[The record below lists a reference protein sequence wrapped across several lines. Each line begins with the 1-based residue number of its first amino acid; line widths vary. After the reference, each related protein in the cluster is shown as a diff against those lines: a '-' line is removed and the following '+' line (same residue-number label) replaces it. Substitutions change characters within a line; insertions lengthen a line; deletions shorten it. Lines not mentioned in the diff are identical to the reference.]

1 MHHLFQV
8 GKDVILYAML
18 GTDQAVA
25 KGTIVST
32 NRDNMLGGV
41 ALGKQYC
48 EVVVNVVLKRDTVL
62 PRSYGYVETMAY
74 AHKMSIA
81 WPYKR
86 VIYLSLLHFF
96 MWDESDQ
103 NILIIYISNS

>member
-1 MHHLFQV
+1 MHHFLQV
-8 GKDVILYAML
+8 GKDVILYAL
-18 GTDQAVA
+18 LRSNLAVA
-25 KGTIVST
+25 KGTIIST
-32 NRDNMLGGV
+32 DPNNMLGGV
-41 ALGKQYC
+41 AGKQYC

-96 MWDESDQ
+96 MWDESDR
-103 NILIIYISNS
+103 SH